1 MIRLDKS
8 DNIHVSCIF
17 AAFDDNS
24 KTKIKSVTGFSAS
37 HKSVTIV
44 YRTLEGILHSRIK
57 DLTNHSKDVISSG
70 VSCDVDDLLLR
81 QMENENSPSLPA
93 LPAWS
98 RSHFSNESVFCQ
110 IKLLLM
116 IRDNPVLTDN

>member
-17 AAFDDNS
+17 AAFDDNW
-24 KTKIKSVTGFSAS
+24 KTKIKFVTGFSAS

-98 RSHFSNESVFCQ
+98 GSHFSNESVFCQ

>member
-81 QMENENSPSLPA
+81 Q
-93 LPAWS
+93 
-98 RSHFSNESVFCQ
+98 
-110 IKLLLM
+110 I
-116 IRDNPVLTDN
+116 